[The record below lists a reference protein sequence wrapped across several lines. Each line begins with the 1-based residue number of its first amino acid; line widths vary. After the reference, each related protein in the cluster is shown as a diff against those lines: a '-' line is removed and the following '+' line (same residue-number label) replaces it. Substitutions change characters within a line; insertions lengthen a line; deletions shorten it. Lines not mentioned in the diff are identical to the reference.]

1 MISVVIPTLNAERSL
16 GPCLAALG
24 EAVLEPMLAEVIFA
38 DGGSADDTREIAEAV
53 GARFVEAP
61 RGRGPQLRAGAEAA
75 RGEWLLFLHAD
86 TVLPAGWVA
95 AAQRHIASGPA
106 AAGWFRLGFD
116 QPGLTPKFVAGWA
129 NLRSRLGLPYG
140 DQGLLIHRS
149 LYREAGGYPDV
160 PLMEDVSLARALG
173 RSRLARIEAT
183 AVTSAEKYRRNGWL
197 RQGARNLAT
206 LARYGLGASPEA
218 LARSYYR

>member
-16 GPCLAALG
+16 APCLAALG
-24 EAVLEPMLAEVIFA
+24 EAVLEPLLTEVIFA
-38 DGGSADDTREIAEAV
+38 DGGSADDTREIAEAT

-61 RGRGPQLRAGAEAA
+61 KGRGPQLRAGAEAA

-86 TVLPAGWVA
+86 TALSEGWTA
-95 AAQRHIASGPA
+95 AARRHIAAGGA
-106 AAGWFRLGFD
+106 KAGWFRLSFD
-116 QPGLTPKFVAGWA
+116 APGAAPRLVAAWA

-140 DQGLLIHRS
+140 DQGLLIHRA
-149 LYREAGGYPDV
+149 LYRTVGGHPPV
-160 PLMEDVSLARALG
+160 PLMEDVALARALG
-173 RSRLARIEAT
+173 RARLAPLGAT
-183 AVTSAEKYRRNGWL
+183 AVTSADKYRRNGWM
-197 RQGARNLAT
+197 RQGARNLTT